1 MATELSESDAARFR
15 AFERTRYHALAESY
29 DNFFTPVTTNAIA
42 PLLKAARLKAGD
54 KLLDVA
60 CGSGALAAAA
70 REQGAQATGIDLT
83 PGMIAL
89 AKARHPGIDFRE
101 AEVEH
106 LPFPAGAFDVV
117 ACNFGIGHFPYPERA
132 VAECARVLKAGGGL
146 VLAWW
151 DSPDKQRIMG
161 LFRDAVAE
169 IGAQPPPDV
178 PAGYSLFRFSDSGAF
193 PRPARRRGAQGRN
206 PDRASRNAPR
216 PGHGHALAWRARQL
230 RGDRV
235 RHRLPG
241 CGNAGQNSRRGRAP
255 RATLHDRRWTGA
267 AGGFQD
273 CRGSEESARL
283 IGFTEIFCHRRRV
296 DPGCSAA
303 PEIRSHDGVITT

>member
-1 MATELSESDAARFR
+1 MTTELSESDGARFR

-29 DNFFTPVTTNAIA
+29 DHFFTPVTTNAIA
-42 PLLKAARLKAGD
+42 PLLTTIGLKPGD
-54 KLLDVA
+54 RLLDVA

-106 LPFPAGAFDVV
+106 LPFSDDAFDVV
-117 ACNFGIGHFPYPERA
+117 ACNFGIGHFPYPEHS
-132 VAECARVLKAGGGL
+132 VAECARMLKAGGR
-146 VLAWW
+146 VALAWW
-151 DSPDKQRIMG
+151 DTPDRQRIMG

-193 PRPARRRGAQGRN
+193 RALLEGAGLKDVTISEHPATHRIPDMDTLWRGGLGSFAVTSSAIGYQDEATQAKIRAAVERLAQPYVTADG
-206 PDRASRNAPR
+206 
-216 PGHGHALAWRARQL
+216 L
-230 RGDRV
+230 V
-235 RHRLPG
+235 LPV
-241 CGNAGQNSRRGRAP
+241 AFKI
-255 RATLHDRRWTGA
+255 A
-267 AGGFQD
+267 AG
-273 CRGSEESARL
+273 RK
-283 IGFTEIFCHRRRV
+283 
-296 DPGCSAA
+296 
-303 PEIRSHDGVITT
+303 

>member
-29 DNFFTPVTTNAIA
+29 DNFFTPVTTNAIT

-151 DSPDKQRIMG
+151 GSPDKQRIMG

-193 PRPARRRGAQGRN
+193 RALLEGARLKDVTLTEHPATHRVPDMDTLWRGGLGSFAVTASAIGYQDAATQAKIRAAVERLAQPYMTADG
-206 PDRASRNAPR
+206 
-216 PGHGHALAWRARQL
+216 L
-230 RGDRV
+230 V
-235 RHRLPG
+235 LPVAFKIA
-241 CGNAGQNSRRGRAP
+241 AGQKKA
-255 RATLHDRRWTGA
+255 LD
-267 AGGFQD
+267 
-273 CRGSEESARL
+273 
-283 IGFTEIFCHRRRV
+283 
-296 DPGCSAA
+296 
-303 PEIRSHDGVITT
+303 

>member
-29 DNFFTPVTTNAIA
+29 DIFFTPVTTNAIT

-151 DSPDKQRIMG
+151 GSPDKQRIMG

-193 PRPARRRGAQGRN
+193 RALLEGARLKDVTLTEHPATHRVPDMDTLWRGGLGSFAVTASAIGYQDAATQAKIRAAVERLAQPYMTADG
-206 PDRASRNAPR
+206 
-216 PGHGHALAWRARQL
+216 L
-230 RGDRV
+230 V
-235 RHRLPG
+235 LPVAFKIA
-241 CGNAGQNSRRGRAP
+241 AGQKKA
-255 RATLHDRRWTGA
+255 LD
-267 AGGFQD
+267 
-273 CRGSEESARL
+273 
-283 IGFTEIFCHRRRV
+283 
-296 DPGCSAA
+296 
-303 PEIRSHDGVITT
+303 

>member
-1 MATELSESDAARFR
+1 MTPELSESNAARFR

-42 PLLKAARLKAGD
+42 PLLKAARLRAGD

-89 AKARHPGIDFRE
+89 AKAHHPGIDFRE

-106 LPFPAGAFDVV
+106 LPFPGGAFDAA
-117 ACNFGIGHFPYPERA
+117 ACNFGIGHSPYPERA
-132 VAECARVLKAGGGL
+132 VAECARVLKAGSCL
-146 VLAWW
+146 ALAWW
-151 DSPDKQRIMG
+151 DTPDKQRIMG

-169 IGAQPPPDV
+169 IDAQPPPDV

-193 PRPARRRGAQGRN
+193 RGLLEGAGPKDVTLTEYPATHRVPDTDTLWRGGFGSFAVTASAIGYQDEATQAKIRAAVERLAQPYMTADG
-206 PDRASRNAPR
+206 
-216 PGHGHALAWRARQL
+216 L
-230 RGDRV
+230 V
-235 RHRLPG
+235 LPV
-241 CGNAGQNSRRGRAP
+241 AFKI
-255 RATLHDRRWTGA
+255 A
-267 AGGFQD
+267 AGV
-273 CRGSEESARL
+273 R
-283 IGFTEIFCHRRRV
+283 
-296 DPGCSAA
+296 
-303 PEIRSHDGVITT
+303 